1 MKRSV
6 NEQINQG
13 KYKRRLQTAFKRVM
27 KYYKYVPYKLLN
39 LKLPAHNNPFYIN
52 KNLPYA

>member
-6 NEQINQG
+6 NEQINQE

-27 KYYKYVPYKLLN
+27 KYYRYVPYKLSN
-39 LKLPAHNNPFYIN
+39 LKLPAYNNPFYTH